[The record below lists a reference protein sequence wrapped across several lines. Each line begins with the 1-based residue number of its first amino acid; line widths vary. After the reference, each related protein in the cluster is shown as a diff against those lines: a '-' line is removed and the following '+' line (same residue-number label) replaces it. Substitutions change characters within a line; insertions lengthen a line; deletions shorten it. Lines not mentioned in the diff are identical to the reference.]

1 MSDVAPPKRTKRRVA
16 QLDAA
21 DTAARPETAT
31 AQIVAR
37 DLCKT
42 YVMGGS
48 AVHALQDVNLEIAAG
63 EYVAVT
69 GQSGSGKSTFMNLI
83 GALDQPT
90 SGTLTVDGADLGK
103 LSTNALAQ
111 YRNEKIGFVFQT
123 FNLLPRTSALDN
135 VALPL
140 LYAQDTGDAKA
151 RARVSLERVGLAERA
166 AHEPSALSGG
176 QQQRVAIAR
185 ALVNAPKILLADE
198 PTGALDSKTT
208 EEIIALF
215 EDLNESGITVIIVT
229 HELDIAARAKR
240 QITFQDGR
248 VVEDRS

>member
-1 MSDVAPPKRTKRRVA
+1 MSE
-16 QLDAA
+16 AA
-21 DTAARPETAT
+21 AARPAKRRAARGSTAGPKSKSGAS

-37 DLCKT
+37 NLSKT
-42 YVMGGS
+42 YAMGGS
-48 AVHALQDVNLEIAAG
+48 AVHALQDVDLEIAAG

-69 GQSGSGKSTFMNLI
+69 GQSGSGKSTFMNLV

-90 SGTLTVDGADLGK
+90 SGTLTVDGADLGTM
-103 LSTNALAQ
+103 SADALAH
-111 YRNEKIGFVFQT
+111 YRNEKIGFVFQS
-123 FNLLPRTSALDN
+123 FNLLTRTSALDN

-140 LYAQDTGDAKA
+140 LYSRGVDDAAA
-151 RARVSLERVGLAERA
+151 RARASLERVGLADRA

-185 ALVNAPKILLADE
+185 ALVNEPKILLADE

-215 EDLNESGITVIIVT
+215 ESLNDSGITLIIVT
-229 HELDIAARAKR
+229 HELEIAARAKR

>member
-1 MSDVAPPKRTKRRVA
+1 MSDTAPSKRPKGQTPRQTPRR
-16 QLDAA
+16 
-21 DTAARPETAT
+21 AT
-31 AQIVAR
+31 PKPAGPAQIVAR
-37 DLCKT
+37 GLTKT
-42 YVMGGS
+42 YAMGGS
-48 AVHALQDVNLEIAAG
+48 AVHALQDVDLEIGAG

-69 GQSGSGKSTFMNLI
+69 GQSGSGKSTFMNLV

-90 SGTLTVDGADLGK
+90 SGTLTVDGADLGT
-103 LSTNALAQ
+103 LGSDALAH
-111 YRNEKIGFVFQT
+111 YRNEKIGFVFQS
-123 FNLLPRTSALDN
+123 FNLLARTSALDN

-140 LYAQDTGDAKA
+140 LYSRGVDDAAA
-151 RARVSLERVGLAERA
+151 RARASLERVGLADRA

-185 ALVNAPKILLADE
+185 ALVNNPKILLADE

-215 EDLNESGITVIIVT
+215 ESLNRGGITLIIVT
-229 HELDIAARAKR
+229 HELEIAARARR

>member
-1 MSDVAPPKRTKRRVA
+1 MSE
-16 QLDAA
+16 AA
-21 DTAARPETAT
+21 AARPAKRRAARGSTAGPKSKSGAS

-37 DLCKT
+37 NLSKT
-42 YVMGGS
+42 YAMGGS
-48 AVHALQDVNLEIAAG
+48 AVHALQDVDLEIAAG

-69 GQSGSGKSTFMNLI
+69 GQSGSGKSTFMNLV

-90 SGTLTVDGADLGK
+90 SGTLTVDGADLGTM
-103 LSTNALAQ
+103 SADALAH
-111 YRNEKIGFVFQT
+111 YRNEKIGFVFQS
-123 FNLLPRTSALDN
+123 FNLLARTSALDN

-140 LYAQDTGDAKA
+140 LYSRGVDDAAA
-151 RARVSLERVGLAERA
+151 RARASLERVGLADRA

-185 ALVNAPKILLADE
+185 ALVNEPKILLADE

-215 EDLNESGITVIIVT
+215 ESLNDSGITLIIVT
-229 HELDIAARAKR
+229 HELEIAARAKR

>member
-1 MSDVAPPKRTKRRVA
+1 MSE
-16 QLDAA
+16 AA
-21 DTAARPETAT
+21 AARPAKRRAARGSTAGPKSKSSAA

-37 DLCKT
+37 NLSKT
-42 YVMGGS
+42 YAMGGS
-48 AVHALQDVNLEIAAG
+48 AVHALQDVDLEIAAG

-69 GQSGSGKSTFMNLI
+69 GQSGSGKSTFMNLV

-90 SGTLTVDGADLGK
+90 SGTLTVDGADLGTM
-103 LSTNALAQ
+103 SADALAH
-111 YRNEKIGFVFQT
+111 YRNEKIGFVFQS
-123 FNLLPRTSALDN
+123 FNLLARTSALDN

-140 LYAQDTGDAKA
+140 LYSRGVDDAAA
-151 RARVSLERVGLAERA
+151 RARASLERVGLAYRA

-185 ALVNAPKILLADE
+185 ALVNEPKILLADE

-215 EDLNESGITVIIVT
+215 ESLNDSGITLIIVT
-229 HELDIAARAKR
+229 HELEIAARAKR